1 MVIKTPQYF
10 YYPNQPGINNTY
22 TSIKVGMGISE
33 ISHIVSRFQPTISVH
48 HDFLGLRK

>member
-10 YYPNQPGINNTY
+10 YYPNQPGIN

-48 HDFLGLRK
+48 HDFFGLRK